1 MYGVLFKGPLLH
13 TVADIATE
21 EIFSC
26 FFFQLITIFSCK
38 RGFASALKNCVNFL
52 IMFLEYF
59 LLHVL
64 PLKNLLDPGM
74 RSLTGSI
81 LLSLFAIRFE
91 ISDQIIQS

>member
-1 MYGVLFKGPLLH
+1 
-13 TVADIATE
+13 
-21 EIFSC
+21 
-26 FFFQLITIFSCK
+26 
-38 RGFASALKNCVNFL
+38 
-52 IMFLEYF
+52 MFLEYF

-74 RSLTGSI
+74 RLLTGSI

>member
-1 MYGVLFKGPLLH
+1 
-13 TVADIATE
+13 
-21 EIFSC
+21 
-26 FFFQLITIFSCK
+26 
-38 RGFASALKNCVNFL
+38 
-52 IMFLEYF
+52 MFLEYF

-64 PLKNLLDPGM
+64 PLKKLLDPGM